1 MAEMP
6 AALCTT
12 PLAAL
17 AAMAALPLFSNTPR
31 RGWLCWL
38 SWLRWLLE
46 LLELLELLWLAERAN
61 PCPWPSRRTASKS
74 PSLAAQLPLDHHALV
89 C

>member
-1 MAEMP
+1 MENPTLFIERGRLRRGASCPPFASLGGLQIARPGGRSVAEMP

-17 AAMAALPLFSNTPR
+17 PLFSSSPR

-38 SWLRWLLE
+38 CWLRWLLE
-46 LLELLELLWLAERAN
+46 LLELL
-61 PCPWPSRRTASKS
+61 
-74 PSLAAQLPLDHHALV
+74 
-89 C
+89 

>member
-17 AAMAALPLFSNTPR
+17 AALLLFSSSPR

-38 SWLRWLLE
+38 CWLRWLLE
-46 LLELLELLWLAERAN
+46 LLELLELL
-61 PCPWPSRRTASKS
+61 
-74 PSLAAQLPLDHHALV
+74 
-89 C
+89 